1 MFTRH
6 GEGSLRG
13 RFAHPGTMGAAAAS
27 LHRLLLLRRLLLTLL
42 VLAVLAP
49 LALAAFLF
57 FRAVQDEP
65 LVARTAEITPAN
77 IERARRILARHD
89 PRQARPNALRTI
101 TIEQEDLDLAANYGA
116 RRYAQGAAEVR
127 LRQGGATVR
136 ATLTLPPNPAG
147 RYLNLA
153 TEWRDTPGLPQLQR
167 LEVGRVHVPR
177 WAADWLLRRGVAWLQ
192 GDTRYH
198 AAADAVRS
206 VQTGEGIVQ
215 VIYEWKPEQLRAAL
229 VPAAEQERLLAY
241 QARLA
246 EFTRHAGTITQR
258 LTVAELLQP
267 LFELAVQRSAGGAVA
282 AEESRAALVV
292 LAFYINGK
300 GLEALVPAAATQGP
314 RAAARRITLAGRR
327 DLAQH
332 FSISAALAATAGSPL
347 SDAVGLYKEIEDSRG
362 GSGFSFIDLAADRAG
377 TRFGELA
384 TGKAPA
390 LQQRAAAGLRENDF
404 MPLVR
409 DLPEFLQQAEFQRRF
424 GDTKSAAYLGLA
436 RDIERRIATLP
447 LYR

>member
-1 MFTRH
+1 M
-6 GEGSLRG
+6 
-13 RFAHPGTMGAAAAS
+13 PVI
-27 LHRLLLLRRLLLTLL
+27 LRRLLLVL
-42 VLAVLAP
+42 VAMAVLLP
-49 LALAAFLF
+49 LALAAFLL

-65 LVARTAEITPAN
+65 LVARTPEITPAN

-89 PRQARPNALRTI
+89 PRQAKPNALRTI

-116 RRYAQGAAEVR
+116 RRYAQGSAEVR
-127 LRQGGATVR
+127 LRPGAATLR
-136 ATLTLPPNPAG
+136 ATLVLPPNPAG
-147 RYLNLA
+147 RYLNVS
-153 TEWRDTPGLPQLQR
+153 TQWRDTPGLPR
-167 LEVGRVHVPR
+167 LERLDVGRVHVPS

-198 AAADAVRS
+198 AASDAVRS

-215 VIYEWKPEQLRAAL
+215 VIYEWKPDQLRAAL
-229 VPAAEQERLLAY
+229 VPEAEQKRLLAY

-246 EFTRHAGTITQR
+246 EFTRHAGTISQR

-267 LFELAVQRSAGGAVA
+267 LFTLAQQRSTGGAA
-282 AEESRAALVV
+282 APEESRAALVV

-314 RAAARRITLAGRR
+314 RAAARRVTLAGRR

-347 SDAVGLYKEIEDSRG
+347 SDAVGLYKEMEDSRG

-377 TRFGELA
+377 TRFGEMA
-384 TGKAPA
+384 TGNAAAA
-390 LQQRAAAGLRENDF
+390 LQQRGAAGLRENDF

-424 GDTKSAAYLGLA
+424 GDTKSSAYLGLA